1 VRAQKAARDK
11 ALRRLDEQDGDIKR
25 AVTRVNQRVGEMLHA
40 RYQRA
45 LIAIDIL
52 IELLI
57 TADPDVLVAVDGRD
71 GGSPTPRRPTV

>member
-1 VRAQKAARDK
+1 
-11 ALRRLDEQDGDIKR
+11 
-25 AVTRVNQRVGEMLHA
+25 VTRVNQRVGEMLHA